1 MGLDRGDDVRWRR
14 RTEQARRQVP
24 DRLRIAELEWE
35 LFGIQPTPGTAAAAA
50 VGMRHLSRALKGG
63 HASTDATVHDVPP
76 LPESLARRPD

>member
-1 MGLDRGDDVRWRR
+1 VRWRR

-50 VGMRHLSRALKGG
+50 AGMRHLSRALKGG
-63 HASTDATVHDVPP
+63 HASTDARIHDLAQ
-76 LPESLARRPD
+76 LPEPLTQRRD